1 MHHSNFWELALIG
14 SSSSLHSGIWF
25 SCDPPLVHKIGTTYY
40 LLPLP
45 TNPQLYQPFAKV
57 PQAEEWLK
65 LFKVP
70 NWIEPFNFLKYLIM
84 FPIWLPC
91 PIAISIFLQ
100 GQTSYEVIQMCN
112 PRLAFLVSP
121 RIGVPWNLDE
131 LWPRDVTGIML
142 FFLVNHSLSQHNSAI
157 LRWIISLCSQIYEDC
172 GIKISR
178 RRGVLSHGDS
188 PKSSIWV
195 GISMFRVAPC

>member
-142 FFLVNHSLSQHNSAI
+142 VFFGESFPVPTQLSYFKVNNQLVQPDLWGLWHQNI
-157 LRWIISLCSQIYEDC
+157 EETRC
-172 GIKISR
+172 
-178 RRGVLSHGDS
+178 
-188 PKSSIWV
+188 PKSW
-195 GISMFRVAPC
+195 G